1 MQRHSPL
8 CTRKCFHFWQCIS
21 FCVSSELGETLS
33 QNQILNDVISP
44 QMPFDLA
51 SAEDVKCLLQDAM
64 PSNVIIPTTSKLPT
78 TAMTTSPGGRID
90 GAAAIVAT
98 IPSQSASKGAD
109 QVQMLTLA
117 LYFSLFRRLL
127 ALPTNIR
134 IDKLQLTGQN
144 LGRVFNFRS
153 GHLLGLLFWCYW

>member
-1 MQRHSPL
+1 MTL
-8 CTRKCFHFWQCIS
+8 KHFWQCIS
-21 FCVSSELGETLS
+21 FCVSSELTETLS

-98 IPSQSASKGAD
+98 VPSQSASKAAD
-109 QVQMLTLA
+109 QVQILSLTL
-117 LYFSLFRRLL
+117 YISGVPLFGRLL

-134 IDKLQLTGQN
+134 MRHGQTSAN
-144 LGRVFNFRS
+144 RTKPGPSFQF
-153 GHLLGLLFWCYW
+153 